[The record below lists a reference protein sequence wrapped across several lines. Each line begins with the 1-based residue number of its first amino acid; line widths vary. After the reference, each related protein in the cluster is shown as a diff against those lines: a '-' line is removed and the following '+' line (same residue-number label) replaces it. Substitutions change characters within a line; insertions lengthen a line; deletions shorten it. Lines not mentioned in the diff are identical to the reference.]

1 LPSALDKVVGHWQFA
16 GLTTFQSGFPLSVGE
31 AGHTTGAFG
40 GGDRPNQI
48 PGASPCLDIGRAR
61 GAKILDYLSPAA
73 FSRPADYSFG
83 NAPRILS
90 GCRADGQKNFDLS
103 LIKFI
108 PIRESFNAEFR
119 AEFFNAFNRPQL
131 GNPNATFNGGS
142 FGVITSQANA
152 PRIIQFGLKLNF

>member
-1 LPSALDKVVGHWQFA
+1 LDKVVGHWQFA
-16 GLTTFQSGFPLSVGE
+16 GITTFQSGFPLSVGE

-40 GGDRPNQI
+40 GGDRPNQV
-48 PGASPCLDIGRAR
+48 PGASPCLDMGRSR
-61 GAKILDYLSPAA
+61 GAKILDYLNPAA
-73 FSRPADYSFG
+73 FARPADYSFG
-83 NAPRILS
+83 NAPRLLN

-108 PIRESFNAEFR
+108 PIKESFNAEFR

-131 GNPNATFNGGS
+131 GSPNTTFNGGS